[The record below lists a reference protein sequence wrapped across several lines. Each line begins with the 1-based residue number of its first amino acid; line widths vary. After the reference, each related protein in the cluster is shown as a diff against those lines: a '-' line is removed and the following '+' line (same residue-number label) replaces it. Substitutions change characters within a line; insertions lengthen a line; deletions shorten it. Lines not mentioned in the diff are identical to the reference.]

1 MRILVFLFLISVLS
15 CEFKSDSLELPDPY
29 AAGWKGKQVCEILNE
44 TKKTRVLKCTFP
56 PGVGH
61 EKHYHAP
68 HTGYTI
74 KGSRFKMISEDG
86 TVNIVDVKSGGSWSK
101 EEISVHEVQNI
112 GDSTAVFLIIEEK

>member
-1 MRILVFLFLISVLS
+1 MRFLIFIMVISLFIS
-15 CEFKSDSLELPDPY
+15 CEQKPNLPDPLE
-29 AAGWKGKQVCEILNE
+29 AGWNGEKVCEVLNE
-44 TKKTRVLKCTFP
+44 TSKTRVLKCTFP

-61 EKHYHAP
+61 EKHYHVP

-101 EEISVHEVQNI
+101 ETLSVHKVQNV

>member
-1 MRILVFLFLISVLS
+1 MRLIGYILLVFLFS
-15 CEFKSDSLELPDPY
+15 CEQKTKLPDPHE
-29 AAGWKGKQVCEILNE
+29 AGWKGEKVCEVLNE
-44 TKKTRVLKCTFP
+44 TKKTRVLKCSFP

-61 EKHYHAP
+61 EKHFHAP

-86 TVNIVDVKSGGSWSK
+86 IVNIVDVKSGGSWSK
-101 EEISVHEVQNI
+101 TELSIHEVQNV